1 MKKTLF
7 TLAIVLISIAAQA
20 QIKVYDDNWV
30 SIGCLNHQY
39 GIQVTPIGYTYFRAQ
54 DSINYSWA
62 TLSIANSFH
71 QKHWIV
77 ENQYILDSLGKHM
90 FYVLGNG
97 HVYSKGCYIIPKY
110 KDKRTQ
116 KRDELEPIDSRLA
129 LTTILGINGYYFEED
144 SQITP
149 EDIESNEYIDEE
161 AVEGMLSDLGKR
173 EIGLSGDNLAEVL
186 PEAVRTDPE
195 ARLCINY
202 HAVVTMLIEAVKE
215 QQNEI
220 ERLQHIL
227 EENGLMRKQ
236 P

>member
-7 TLAIVLISIAAQA
+7 TLAIVLMGIVAQA

-30 SIGCLNHQY
+30 SIGCLNHQF

-54 DSINYSWA
+54 DSTEYSWA
-62 TLSIANSFH
+62 TLSKANSFH

-77 ENQYILDSLGKHM
+77 ENQYLLDSLGKHM

-97 HVYSKGCYIIPKY
+97 HVYSKGCYIIPKDNG
-110 KDKRTQ
+110 KITL

-129 LTTILGINGYYFEED
+129 LATVLGIKGFYYEEEPHL
-144 SQITP
+144 TP
-149 EDIESNEYIDEE
+149 EDIESNEYVDEE

-173 EIGLSGDNLAEVL
+173 GIGLSGTNLAEVL

-220 ERLQHIL
+220 ERLQQIL

>member
-1 MKKTLF
+1 MKKAFITM
-7 TLAIVLISIAAQA
+7 AIVLMAVAAQA
-20 QIKVYDDNWV
+20 QFRIHDDGQV
-30 SIGCLNHQY
+30 SIGCLTKVH
-39 GIQVTPIGYTYFRAQ
+39 GIQVKSS
-54 DSINYSWA
+54 DCSIYLRTQNNSAYSSA
-62 TLSIANSFH
+62 VLSKANNFH
-71 QKHWIV
+71 QKHWVI
-77 ENQYILDSLGKHM
+77 ENQYLTDSLGKDM

-97 HVYSKGCYIIPKY
+97 HIYSKGCYIIPANAS
-110 KDKRTQ
+110 KRTNA
-116 KRDELEPIDSRLA
+116 EPIDSRIALA
-129 LTTILGINGYYFEED
+129 TIQGINGFYYAEEP
-144 SQITP
+144 QLTL
-149 EDIESNEYIDEE
+149 EDIENNDYVSEE
-161 AVEGMLSDLGKR
+161 AIEGMISDLGKR
-173 EIGLSGDNLAEVL
+173 GVGLSGTNLAEVL